1 MLQPPG
7 FFINSGA
14 GKLPAVATV
23 VCSPERDC
31 LTYVATPRNEWISGV
46 AYDSGTWVTSV
57 AVQVI
62 LSPSVYAIIKSTD
75 GGLDVSARA
84 GRFYLS
90 GGSTTAIN
98 DNFAFSTNAGT
109 SWTPKR
115 TDSGDYAASMVK
127 HTRTLFLSNSV
138 LLTTRSLNYPLSV
151 SRDSGLTFA
160 STAYFDAAKLEQQ
173 HRRSRGLATARCTSP
188 PMTW

>member
-90 GGSTTAIN
+90 GGSTAAIN

-115 TDSGDYAASMVK
+115 TDSGDYAAPMVK